1 MWHPLSVA
9 SNRLATGNPTTR
21 VVVGLGNA
29 ERQYQYTRHN
39 VGARAVTE
47 AVSRLGLRPAP
58 GLDPGADESLGFV
71 LPAGYMNDSGLIVLK
86 AVERWRPTA
95 EGLLIVHDDLD
106 LALGEVRER
115 DGGGH
120 GGHNGLR
127 DVIARLGTG
136 AFRRLRIGIGR
147 PPGSMTRPTT
157 SWLPSARPSASQS
170 SRDRPGRRL
179 HRPLRRRAGAGVEWI
194 VARARRPAP
203 RRDAARAEPGR
214 GRVAVGDG
222 WRVTL
227 AADLVPDRTPRVSL
241 MKNVPTTK
249 VMSATAIG

>member
-1 MWHPLSVA
+1 VPYGTLSPVA
-9 SNRLATGNPTTR
+9 SNRLATGNPSTR

-39 VGARAVTE
+39 AGARAVTE
-47 AVSRLGLRPAP
+47 ALSRLGLRAGP
-58 GLDPGADESLGFV
+58 GLVPLPMSRSGFV
-71 LPAGYMNDSGLIVLK
+71 LPSGFMNDSGLIVFK

-95 EGLLIVHDDLD
+95 EGLLIVHDDMD

-147 PPGSMTRPTT
+147 PPGSMDPADYVLGTF
-157 SWLPSARPSASQS
+157 
-170 SRDRPGRRL
+170 
-179 HRPLRRRAGAGVEWI
+179 
-194 VARARRPAP
+194 RPAE
-203 RRDAARAEPGR
+203 RESIAAAVDAAAEIIVRFVEEP
-214 GRVAVGDG
+214 A
-222 WRVTL
+222 L
-227 AADLVPDRTPRVSL
+227 
-241 MKNVPTTK
+241 
-249 VMSATAIG
+249 SA